1 MTVLSELIVNGTE
14 LADLFGVSSASITQL
29 VDAGTIAR
37 LPGKKYQVRDC
48 TRSYALHLRKGASG
62 RKVGRTAKDASL
74 EEGARYKAL
83 QCEIAEIRL
92 ATERAHVVPIDQVRA
107 TWLRNAAVFRSA
119 VLSLPDRV
127 AAALS
132 LSATDTKEVARVV
145 DALLA
150 EIAVERVTD
159 GT

>member
-1 MTVLSELIVNGTE
+1 MTILSELIVGSAE
-14 LADLFGVSSASITQL
+14 LADLFGVSRTTIADL
-29 VDAGTIAR
+29 VEAGTITN

-48 TRSYALHLRKGASG
+48 TRSYALHLRKGASS
-62 RKVGRTAKDASL
+62 RRPGRTAKDASL

-92 ATERAHVVPIDQVRA
+92 ATERAHVVSIDQVRT

-127 AAALS
+127 AAALT
-132 LSATDTKEVARVV
+132 LSAADTKEVARVV

-150 EIAVERVTD
+150 EIAAERISD

>member
-1 MTVLSELIVNGTE
+1 M
-14 LADLFGVSSASITQL
+14 
-29 VDAGTIAR
+29 
-37 LPGKKYQVRDC
+37 
-48 TRSYALHLRKGASG
+48 
-62 RKVGRTAKDASL
+62 
-74 EEGARYKAL
+74 
-83 QCEIAEIRL
+83 
-92 ATERAHVVPIDQVRA
+92 PIDQVRA